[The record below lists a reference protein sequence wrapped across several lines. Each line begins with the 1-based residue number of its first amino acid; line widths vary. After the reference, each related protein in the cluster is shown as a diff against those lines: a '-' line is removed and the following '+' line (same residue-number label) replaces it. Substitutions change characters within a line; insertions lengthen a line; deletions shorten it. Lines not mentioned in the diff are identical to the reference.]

1 MKSSKIGIYRK
12 IFGKLFGTMVNL
24 PAQSTNSRS
33 IKELKVE
40 VEEHSWKEQNNN
52 KMAELKFAG

>member
-1 MKSSKIGIYRK
+1 
-12 IFGKLFGTMVNL
+12 MVNL